1 VRCRRFLKSA
11 GVLVMAWAGSA
22 PTVGATDAGR
32 PLDLPDPV
40 GKRDGSGVPLRR
52 QSAVIGGVGCVP

>member
-1 VRCRRFLKSA
+1 
-11 GVLVMAWAGSA
+11 MAWAGSA